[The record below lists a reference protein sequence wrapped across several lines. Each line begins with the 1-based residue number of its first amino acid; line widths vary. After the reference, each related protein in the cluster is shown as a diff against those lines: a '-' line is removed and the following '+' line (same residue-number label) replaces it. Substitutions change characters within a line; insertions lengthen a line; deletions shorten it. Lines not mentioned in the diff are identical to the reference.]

1 MPRYRVVHNNLY
13 SFHETVSHCSLEARL
28 KPVDNEKQTVEFSQF
43 VVRPLASAQR
53 IAQDDFG
60 NHVSHFEIN
69 RSLQSF
75 KLSAIHTVSTL
86 PSVAID
92 LTSSSPWQHVVDR
105 VAQDASFETRYL
117 NAIDSSSYITFNQDL
132 AAYAGVS
139 FLPGRPLLD
148 AAFNLMQRIYEDF
161 QYDPLA
167 TKVDTTAIEAFALK
181 RGVCQ
186 DFSHIAIACLRS
198 LNLPVRYVSGYV
210 DTKIASGNPRRYG
223 GDVSHAWFSVYD
235 PDYGWVDFDPTNNN
249 MPGETYITVAYGCD
263 YHDVA
268 PLIGQVDVH
277 GQSKL
282 KVSVDMTEIKG
293 AD

>member
-1 MPRYRVVHNNLY
+1 M
-13 SFHETVSHCSLEARL
+13 E
-28 KPVDNEKQTVEFSQF
+28 
-43 VVRPLASAQR
+43 
-53 IAQDDFG
+53 QDEFG

-75 KLSAIHTVSTL
+75 TLSAIHTVSTL
-86 PSVAID
+86 PLVALD
-92 LTSSSPWQHVVDR
+92 LATSTPWQQVTNIA
-105 VAQDASFETRYL
+105 AQDAPFKTRYL
-117 NAIDSSSYITFNQDL
+117 NTSNSSSYIAFNRDL

-139 FLPGRPLLD
+139 FAPGRPLFD
-148 AAFNLMQRIYEDF
+148 AAYDLMQRIYKDF
-161 QYDPLA
+161 RYDPRA
-167 TKVDTTAIEAFALK
+167 TKVDTTAIEAFTLK

-235 PDYGWVDFDPTNNN
+235 PDYGWVDFDPTNNV

-282 KVSVDMTEIKG
+282 KVSVDMTEIK
-293 AD
+293 AAE